1 MNCANIKTSHLNW
14 LGNYLS
20 FLGKREDT
28 HNPVWYTNLNFTQI
42 LTSKVDNR
50 TENKL
55 CIMAVGNMGIQM
67 NGKI

>member
-1 MNCANIKTSHLNW
+1 MHCANGKTPQLNW

-28 HNPVWYTNLNFTQI
+28 HNSVRYTNLNFTQI
-42 LTSKVDNR
+42 LTSAVDLR

-55 CIMAVGNMGIQM
+55 CIVAVGNIGIQM